1 MLDLPAYELAGR
13 GAGTLALL
21 EILLRLLHGV
31 LVRRPGSL
39 ARETPEQGRGHRRPT
54 LSLPPPA
61 GGERT
66 RPGALLSRQGKE
78 AGSVAARPP
87 MVALPAPPC
96 RPKLLSRRWSIMAM
110 GDDDKLEGAWD
121 KVKGRVKKALGEL
134 TDDEKTKREGSVDKA
149 KGTLKEI
156 KGDIKRKI
164 DPDTP

>member
-1 MLDLPAYELAGR
+1 
-13 GAGTLALL
+13 
-21 EILLRLLHGV
+21 
-31 LVRRPGSL
+31 
-39 ARETPEQGRGHRRPT
+39 
-54 LSLPPPA
+54 
-61 GGERT
+61 
-66 RPGALLSRQGKE
+66 
-78 AGSVAARPP
+78 
-87 MVALPAPPC
+87 
-96 RPKLLSRRWSIMAM
+96 MAM